1 MNIPEMEKITAR
13 SYDPETG
20 SCILSIRKLNIVK
33 RIQCLITA
41 IEAKQE
47 LEEIEQELKKI
58 AVLIRNLPRK
68 KRKLSARRDE
78 LNHKYNNI
86 IETEELPLKKLI

>member
-1 MNIPEMEKITAR
+1 MNNFTTEEITAR

-33 RIQCLITA
+33 RIRSLITA

-47 LEEIEQELKKI
+47 LAVIEQELKKI
-58 AVLIRNLPRK
+58 AVLIRALPRK

-78 LNHKYNNI
+78 LNNKYNNL